1 MSSPDCGQGHADKTA
16 FPCLTFSWKNL
27 QAPCDHPRNSTC
39 SIIVYKADM
48 STITIHEIQD
58 NKKNTSIYHDYKGL
72 FFYFEGQ
79 P

>member
-58 NKKNTSIYHDYKGL
+58 SKKEHFHI
-72 FFYFEGQ
+72 